1 MRIGIQIWGSRGD
14 IRPLLALAEGLQ
26 SSGHAV
32 TLLITCIES
41 ADFNASLSNSGVK
54 IKNVASPVI
63 RDKEELAKIGKDIFA
78 ESNPVKQI
86 KTVIEK
92 FFVPAEA
99 EMYQAAEKLCLD
111 NDLVIGHFFHYPLR
125 TAAELIGRPYVSVML
140 VHSAVPSSLQPPIG
154 FPNLGNLGNRIAWWA
169 LKLVLNKSLKK
180 YPDRLRK
187 AHGLRPTNDF
197 VGSVLASH
205 QLTLVAVSPE
215 ICQRKKD
222 WPDYYQVCGFL
233 DAPELSIDGQLSEG
247 LEEFLSYGEAPVYMT
262 FGSVM
267 QTDIPSQREAV
278 TLLSDAAKMANCR
291 AIIQAPLWQECGFSS
306 TEAVYYVHPAPHKI
320 VFPHCKLIVHHGGA
334 GTTQAAILA
343 GKPSI
348 VVAHI
353 AEQEFWGRELSRIG
367 LAPGLLL
374 RRKVTAEQLA
384 KSIRSVVSS
393 GDMAEKAM
401 KIGAAMN
408 KEDGVGVAVRL
419 INEKFNAKED
429 G

>member
-26 SSGHAV
+26 SSGHEV

-54 IKNVASPVI
+54 IQNVASPVI
-63 RDKEELAKIGKDIFA
+63 HDKEELAKIGKDIFA
-78 ESNPVKQI
+78 QSNPVKQI

-92 FFVPAEA
+92 FFVPVEA

-111 NDLVIGHFFHYPLR
+111 NDLVIGHFFHYALQ
-125 TAAELIGRPYVSVML
+125 TATELIGRPHVSVML
-140 VHSAVPSSLQPPIG
+140 VHSAVPSSRQPPIG
-154 FPNLGNLGNRIAWWA
+154 FPNLGHLGNRITWRA
-169 LKLVLNKSLKK
+169 LKLILNKSLKK

-205 QLTLVAVSPE
+205 QLTLIAVSPE
-215 ICQRKKD
+215 ICRRQND

-233 DAPELSIDGQLSEG
+233 DAPGLSIDGQLSER
-247 LEEFLSYGEAPVYMT
+247 LEEFLSNGEAPVYMT

-267 QTDIPSQREAV
+267 QTDIPSQREDV
-278 TLLSDAAKMANCR
+278 TLLSDAAKMADRR
-291 AIIQAPLWQECGFSS
+291 AIIQAPLWQECGFCSS
-306 TEAVYYVHPAPHKI
+306 KDLYYVHPAPHRI
-320 VFPHCKLIVHHGGA
+320 IFPRCKLIVHHGGA
-334 GTTQAAILA
+334 GTTQAATLA
-343 GKPSI
+343 GKPSV

-374 RRKVTAEQLA
+374 RRKVTAEKLA
-384 KSIRSVVSS
+384 KSIRSVASS
-393 GDMAEKAM
+393 DDMTEKAR

-408 KEDGVGVAVRL
+408 REDGVGVAVRI
-419 INEKFNAKED
+419 INEKFKA
-429 G
+429 

>member
-14 IRPLLALAEGLQ
+14 VRPLLALAEGLQ
-26 SSGHAV
+26 SSGHEV
-32 TLLITCIES
+32 SLLITCIDS
-41 ADFNASLSNSGVK
+41 ADYNASLSRTGVR
-54 IKNVASPVI
+54 IQNVASPVI
-63 RDKEELAKIGKDIFA
+63 HDKDELAKIGKDIFA

-86 KTVIEK
+86 KTIIEK
-92 FFVPAEA
+92 FFVPVES

-111 NDLVIGHFFHYPLR
+111 NDLVIGHFFHYPLQ
-125 TAAELIGRPYVSVML
+125 TAAELIGRPYISVML

-154 FPNLGNLGNRIAWWA
+154 VPNLGNLGNRIAWWA
-169 LKLVLNKSLKK
+169 LKLILNKSLKK

-187 AHGLRPTNDF
+187 VHGLRPVKDF

-205 QLTLVAVSPE
+205 QLTLIAVSPE
-215 ICQRKKD
+215 ICQRQND

-233 DAPELSIDGQLSEG
+233 DAPGLSIDGQVSAG
-247 LEEFLSYGEAPVYMT
+247 LEEFLSYGEPPVYMT

-306 TEAVYYVHPAPHKI
+306 SDTVYYVHPAPHRI
-320 VFPHCKLIVHHGGA
+320 VFPRCKFIVHHGGA
-334 GTTQAAILA
+334 GTTQAATLA

-353 AEQEFWGRELSRIG
+353 AEQEFWGRELSRVG
-367 LAPGLLL
+367 LAPSLLL
-374 RRKVTAEQLA
+374 RRKVTAKKLA

-393 GDMAEKAM
+393 DDITEKAR

-408 KEDGVGVAVRL
+408 KEDGVGMAVRL
-419 INEKFNAKED
+419 INEKFKA
-429 G
+429 